1 MSRAITLA
9 FILSL
14 IVNEAQALDCQASK
28 TGETSY
34 WAWRLIDGRK
44 CWYKGAPGMAK
55 SLLHWPVADR
65 LRQSETIGPI
75 KIRQSQAL
83 PEAQAITSEMSRAL
97 PPRPTF
103 EDRWR
108 LIE

>member
-14 IVNEAQALDCQASK
+14 TVNEAQALDCQASK

-55 SLLHWPVADR
+55 SLLHWPVGEQ
-65 LRQSETIGPI
+65 RQSETIVPI
-75 KIRQSQAL
+75 KIRQSQVL
-83 PEAQAITSEMSRAL
+83 PEARAITSEVLRAL

-108 LIE
+108 LVE